1 VTDQE
6 IDDALQRAA
15 RSPPEVQAQLLK
27 RIAGSIAPSLRPVRP
42 LPPSWVLSSALGL
55 IGGAVALIGA
65 ARAGFQGLEAL
76 GFLSR
81 VLILGALAVFIWAAA
96 RRAVD
101 EWTPGSPRPLST
113 GGLVAAFSVALA
125 VVFGLLFN
133 DYRTENFLSAG
144 LTCLGTGVL
153 HAIPA
158 ALIGWWVLR
167 RGCALDSMSA
177 GLAVGALAGLAGL
190 AVLELH
196 CANFEALHVLVWH
209 TLVVPVSAGFGALT
223 GWALARPGR
232 RDM

>member
-6 IDDALQRAA
+6 IDDILQTAA
-15 RSPPEVQAQLLK
+15 GSPREVPTQLLE

-42 LPPSWVLSSALGL
+42 LPPNWVLSGALGL

-65 ARAGFQGLEAL
+65 ARAGFQGFEAL

-81 VLILGALAVFIWAAA
+81 VLILSALGVFIWAAA

-101 EWTPGSPRPLST
+101 EWTPGSPRRLST
-113 GGLVAAFSVALA
+113 GGLVAAFTVALA
-125 VVFGLLFN
+125 VVFGLLFE
-133 DYRTENFLSAG
+133 DYRAENFVPAG
-144 LTCLGTGVL
+144 LTCLSTGVL

-158 ALIGWWVLR
+158 ALLAWWVLR
-167 RGCALDSMSA
+167 RGCALDSVSA
-177 GLAVGALAGLAGL
+177 GLAVGALGGVAGL

-209 TLVVPVSAGFGALT
+209 TLVVPVSAGFGALI
-223 GWALARPGR
+223 GWALRHKAR
-232 RDM
+232 